1 MRPGVGGDTSPAAAS
16 ISSTKVIGSDAAVCD
31 AELPT

>member
-1 MRPGVGGDTSPAAAS
+1 MRSCVDGDTSPVAAS